1 MSWGEKNEKE
11 ESRHNEIIFGS
22 LAKTEGDIK
31 SITTRK
37 RGSLLRIWVRFH
49 AVYMPREKINEG

>member
-37 RGSLLRIWVRFH
+37 RGSLFKNMGEISCCIYARG
-49 AVYMPREKINEG
+49 KDK